1 MEICVR
7 NILNDA
13 LIDDLTMYYD
23 GNRLTDVRDDAGC
36 KDLYATKEY
45 EDLSDLPNAMQYD
58 GNGNLAK
65 DKDRRID
72 TIYYNLLNQ
81 PTTIVFHNG
90 NRTEYHYS
98 ADGQKQRAYYRTM
111 REPLLMGEGDSIVGL
126 HIAEETEIWYSGNR
140 EKYRARRQDSVWR
153 WYKEIVYNDE
163 GYTEFALNDTS
174 ITDIQ
179 QYYYRKD
186 HIGNIVAVWN
196 ATKEETPQRMFYY
209 ASGLPMGI
217 STGQDLQ
224 ARKYGGKEFDE
235 MHGLNEYDSE
245 ARRYYP
251 AICRTTTIDPLC
263 KKYYSTS
270 PYAWCGNN
278 PVNAI
283 DPNGKKWFYYPW
295 GPGAG
300 DHRKEFF
307 WEDEDFIY
315 KTQEDGS
322 KIKLQGYDAIVVFE
336 GYYTKTLGIH
346 GKLINNDGDIDDGA
360 LMANVTIYGPH
371 GEDDKTQCY
380 GYTMSSDPKRF
391 GVLDNGEYNVNR
403 VTELGPYE
411 SPWTIE
417 NRGKVPTLYNV
428 NSAHLDRNPPYM
440 NGVFI
445 HRYNRNGDAG
455 IYWNNRLQRYAGRSE
470 GCLLIEPGKWHTFMK
485 QLQDVNSFRLI
496 LRRQ

>member
-140 EKYRARRQDSVWR
+140 EKYRMRGQDNVWR
-153 WYKEIVYNDE
+153 WYKEMVYNDE
-163 GYTEFALNDTS
+163 GYTEFALNDTAV
-174 ITDIQ
+174 TDIQ

-196 ATKEETPQRMFYY
+196 ATKEDTPQRMFYY

-263 KKYYSTS
+263 EKYYSAS
-270 PYAWCGNN
+270 PYAWCGNS

-283 DPNGKKWFYYPW
+283 DPNGKKWFYYPYS
-295 GPGAG
+295 PELE
-300 DHRKEFF
+300 DVRQEYF

-315 KTQEDGS
+315 KTLEDGS

-336 GYYTKTLGIH
+336 GSKYETLGENKNIY
-346 GKLINNDGDIDDGA
+346 GEGA
-360 LMANVTIYGPH
+360 VTANVTVYGPT
-371 GEDDKTQCY
+371 GKDDIQNYTGFTMTSDFKT
-380 GYTMSSDPKRF
+380 F
-391 GVLDNGEYNVNR
+391 GAIADGEYNV
-403 VTELGPYE
+403 TY
-411 SPWTIE
+411 
-417 NRGKVPTLYNV
+417 KVPGKSGSIPSNYAV
-428 NSAHLDRNPPYM
+428 NNGEPVDCINGINSSPIEYHPYSKTQK
-440 NGVFI
+440 N
-445 HRYNRNGDAG
+445 G
-455 IYWNNRLQRYAGRSE
+455 IYVHRTNRDGSVRVNYEKKSATST
-470 GCLLIEPGKWHTFMK
+470 GCLLIAADQWEEFSRQIG
-485 QLQDVNSFRLI
+485 NRGFRLI
-496 LRRQ
+496 LTRDR